1 MDSMAQS
8 MRSGVGT
15 RRKRSSSPN
24 AERPLITLPRAHGT
38 YVVFD
43 AHAFRNA
50 MNVLIA
56 RVRDPFTVL
65 VIRSAIPDTTLR
77 LADVVVGQLRA
88 GSGDLAGYLESAVA
102 VMLHGTGR
110 EGAIRFRDRVRQVW
124 EELGGGE
131 LFVDIAEYPREE
143 QRAIGLLTRDWSV
156 ENWMTLSSNGE
167 SSSELPHV

>member
-1 MDSMAQS
+1 MAQWI
-8 MRSGVGT
+8 RSGVGA
-15 RRKRSSSPN
+15 RRKRSSSQN
-24 AERPLITLPRAHGT
+24 GERPLITLPRAHDT

-56 RVRDPFTVL
+56 RSREPFTVL
-65 VIRSAIPDTTLR
+65 VIRSAMPDTTLR

-110 EGAIRFRDRVRQVW
+110 EGALRFRERVQTVW
-124 EELGGGE
+124 DQLGGGNLRFE
-131 LFVDIAEYPREE
+131 IAEYPREE
-143 QRAIGLLTRDWSV
+143 QRALGLLTKDWSS
-156 ENWMTLSSNGE
+156 ENWMTLTANQAE
-167 SSSELPHV
+167 SSSELPQV